1 MVFLCNFPYF
11 DILKNECTLLTKKV
25 CMVVDELPTYKI
37 SHTNWEN
44 RSPHKILN
52 LNLPQQSY

>member
-11 DILKNECTLLTKKV
+11 DILKNECILLTKKV

-37 SHTNWEN
+37 SHTNW
-44 RSPHKILN
+44 
-52 LNLPQQSY
+52 